1 MPDASAAADVMI
13 FIAREV
19 RALVQPAS
27 PQKTQVDDQWHTGT
41 LINIEKRSLVQS
53 NDTASLTIVGS
64 IVPMRL
70 FPDCHF
76 WDRIDVIAHLY

>member
-1 MPDASAAADVMI
+1 MMPDAAAADDLMI

-27 PQKTQVDDQWHTGT
+27 PQKTQVDDQWHTAT
-41 LINIEKRSLVQS
+41 LINIEKH
-53 NDTASLTIVGS
+53 TASLTIVGS

-70 FPDCHF
+70 FQDCHF
-76 WDRIDVIAHLY
+76 LDRIDVFAHLY